1 MKLSVTLVGVMV
13 AVTAI
18 IIGPR
23 YTAPG
28 YTIVTNVI
36 SKLTFQM
43 AREVGADQGIS
54 ADTL

>member
-18 IIGPR
+18 TIGPR